1 MKLLID
7 LADRAILPDP
17 LIRLGI
23 RRLDRIRLQQESRR
37 YGVEPGKA
45 LSEFV
50 TAMRHSPVALSTDMA
65 NQQHYELPAAFFEN
79 VLGNHLKYSSA
90 LWNDGV
96 TDLDRAETDMLALTA
111 GRAGL
116 RDGMDILELGCGWG
130 SLTLWNARH
139 YPNSKITAVS
149 NSASQRQFIERRCR
163 EHGIDNVQVITA
175 DMNQFS
181 TDRRFDRI
189 VSVEMFEHMRN
200 WETLLSR
207 INTWLAADGR
217 LFVHI
222 FTHRQYAYPFETDGG
237 GNWMGRYFFTGGMM
251 PSDDLIFN
259 FNRELVVERHWRLN
273 GRHYQKT
280 ADAWLANMDDR
291 RETIMPILA
300 GVYGQDQAALWFQRW
315 RIFFMACSELWGYAG
330 GEEWMVSHY
339 RLKRA
344 PTD

>member
-1 MKLLID
+1 MKLLLD
-7 LADRAILPDP
+7 MADRALLPDP

-23 RRLDRIRLQQESRR
+23 RRLDRMRLQQESRR
-37 YGVEPGKA
+37 YGTVPGKS

-50 TAMRHSPVALSTDMA
+50 TAMRHSPVALSTDEA
-65 NQQHYELPAAFFEN
+65 NHQHYELPPEFFEN
-79 VLGNHLKYSSA
+79 VLGTHLKYSSA
-90 LWNDGV
+90 LWNAGV
-96 TDLDRAETDMLALTA
+96 TNLDQAESDMLAMTA
-111 GRAGL
+111 ARAGL
-116 RDGMDILELGCGWG
+116 QDGMAILELGCGWG

-139 YPNSKITAVS
+139 YPNSQITAVS
-149 NSASQRQFIERRCR
+149 NSASQRQFIERRCQER
-163 EHGIDNVQVITA
+163 GIDNVQVITA

-181 TDRRFDRI
+181 TDRRYDRI

-207 INTWLAADGR
+207 INTWLATDGR

-222 FTHRQYAYPFETDGG
+222 FTHRQYAYPFESDGHD
-237 GNWMGRYFFTGGMM
+237 NWMGQHFFTGGMM

-259 FNRELVVERHWRLN
+259 FNRELVVERHWRIN

-280 ADAWLANMDDR
+280 ADAWLANMDHR

-300 GVYGQDQAALWFQRW
+300 GVYGQNESALWFQRW

-339 RLKRA
+339 RLKKA
-344 PTD
+344 ATD